1 MRLVLDTNVVASALL
16 RNGSPRLL
24 LRAGRERRIQ
34 LFTSTSLLAELTDIL
49 GRPKFEKKIAAST
62 FSVDQ
67 LVDRYSELAAV
78 VRPTPIPPTAPDP
91 DDDIVIGTALAAKA
105 DAIVTGDRPLLS
117 VAFYQGVRIIGV
129 NEAVR
134 TVGVG

>member
-34 LFTSTSLLAELTDIL
+34 LFTGTSLLAELTDIL